1 MELVTGR
8 KGSAHITSQQDRMK
22 HQGTWGSGAYILQ
35 TGQMLE
41 PQVQSSN
48 EIRIRD
54 GALMVQGALG
64 CVKVNTYDPVTIQ
77 NGTQGMKRIDLI
89 CWQYTYDAEQDVE
102 SAEWVVIQGTPAESD
117 PQQPAYTDGDIQQG
131 DSPVQ
136 VPVFAVELDGIN
148 VTGVTTLL
156 PTAPTLEELNSKML
170 VNQPVSAR
178 SVNPSQIAVLTEQQI
193 SLDHPALVVVQGL
206 VEYSNVTYDSGQR
219 QCRLTVDGTAQVWH
233 FHNIQDIDIYARG
246 VYMAYLS
253 AGQHTISLGAY
264 FSSTTGNSV
273 TVSGRLTVAKL

>member
-1 MELVTGR
+1 
-8 KGSAHITSQQDRMK
+8 
-22 HQGTWGSGAYILQ
+22 
-35 TGQMLE
+35 
-41 PQVQSSN
+41 
-48 EIRIRD
+48 
-54 GALMVQGALG
+54 
-64 CVKVNTYDPVTIQ
+64 
-77 NGTQGMKRIDLI
+77 
-89 CWQYTYDAEQDVE
+89 
-102 SAEWVVIQGTPAESD
+102 
-117 PQQPAYTDGDIQQG
+117 
-131 DSPVQ
+131 
-136 VPVFAVELDGIN
+136 
-148 VTGVTTLL
+148 
-156 PTAPTLEELNSKML
+156 ML